1 MTLVMLAAAILVPA
15 IFYYLTLHQ
24 TMNAIEG
31 GNRPFPGELIWLAF
45 VPFLG
50 TIWYMVYAILRS
62 NALKKGVRATP
73 ASRRRRHGHHRGYG
87 GADRTVHGA
96 LPQPAVDHS
105 SHRAVDHPL
114 RKDGQLQR
122 VLAMCR
128 A

>member
-31 GNRPFPGELIWLAF
+31 GHRPFLGGLIWLAF

-50 TIWYMVYAILRS
+50 TIWYMVYAILLSSAPKKAFARRQLPGDAPMGVTVATVLLI
-62 NALKKGVRATP
+62 ALCMGPYLNLLSIIPAIVLWIIQGVKMANC
-73 ASRRRRHGHHRGYG
+73 
-87 GADRTVHGA
+87 
-96 LPQPAVDHS
+96 
-105 SHRAVDHPL
+105 
-114 RKDGQLQR
+114 KR

>member
-31 GNRPFPGELIWLAF
+31 GNRPFPGGLIWLAF

-50 TIWYMVYAILRS
+50 TIWYMVYVILRS
-62 NALKKGVRATP
+62 SALKKAFARRQLPGDAAMGITVATVVLIALCMGPYLNLLSIIP
-73 ASRRRRHGHHRGYG
+73 AIVLWIIHCVKM
-87 GADRTVHGA
+87 ANC
-96 LPQPAVDHS
+96 
-105 SHRAVDHPL
+105 
-114 RKDGQLQR
+114 KR